1 MAESFREFISIIEEI
16 DPEAALYLTDQALK
30 SELGDSNLN
39 RDNIITNWQPHY
51 NVDEIMSW
59 SRQPQ
64 RGDYWGNIHN
74 REMDVYR
81 ELRQQRLAEAQEIIA
96 NRARAT
102 ARTFRTAY
110 RPIGIDQAI
119 PVNPAAE
126 VRLEV
131 PDIDFIDEDEDG
143 EEEVMW

>member
-74 REMDVYR
+74 REMAAYR
-81 ELRQQRLAEAQEIIA
+81 ELREQRLQETVNAVA
-96 NRARAT
+96 NRAPRYA
-102 ARTFRTAY
+102 FRTAY

-119 PVNPAAE
+119 PVNPADE